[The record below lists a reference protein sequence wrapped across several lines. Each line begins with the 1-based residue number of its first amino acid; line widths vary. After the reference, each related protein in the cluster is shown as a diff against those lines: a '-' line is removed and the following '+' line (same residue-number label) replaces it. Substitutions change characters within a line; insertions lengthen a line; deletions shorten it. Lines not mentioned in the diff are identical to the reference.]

1 MGLFKD
7 FVTRGIYYNSI
18 GLTDYMTWMEI
29 MLDYCGSEMT
39 PYMKDIR
46 KWSIVIQNSLDM
58 SKAVKL
64 NCWQFMGC
72 RVQKKDGLFH
82 KICGHY
88 ICPVFLEKNSM
99 EYMGQ
104 INGGRA
110 CWNVSRTTCCGT
122 IQGTYEEKYQTCMVC
137 DFYLSVAEEENDL
150 ISPHLLKAMLL

>member
-1 MGLFKD
+1 MGLLKD

-18 GLTDYMTWMEI
+18 GLTDYMVWMKN
-29 MLDYCGSEMT
+29 MLDYCGSEIR

-46 KWSIVIQNSLDM
+46 KWSIVIQNSLDI

-82 KICGHY
+82 KICGPY

-99 EYMGQ
+99 EYMGESTEAGHAGLCLVQ
-104 INGGRA
+104 HVMAQFRELTKKNIKPVWR
-110 CWNVSRTTCCGT
+110 VIFTDLLQKRRT
-122 IQGTYEEKYQTCMVC
+122 I
-137 DFYLSVAEEENDL
+137 
-150 ISPHLLKAMLL
+150 